1 MKSLLDTK
9 PTYCETVMT
18 RDGWVDPKTGEMIVS
33 VIGLYDRM
41 MAELAIIQNQ
51 MAIMEANGETD
62 K

>member
-1 MKSLLDTK
+1 MKSILDTK

-18 RDGWVDPKTGEMIVS
+18 RNGWVDPKTGEMIVS
-33 VIGLYDRM
+33 IIGLYDKM
-41 MAELAIIQNQ
+41 MSELDILKAK